1 METIATSSWFIPVL
15 AVIMGIGLL
24 SLLFYIIPGLTIIW
38 LAILAYGIV
47 TGFSLPSGILFAFIT
62 LLMIAGNLID
72 NLFMGAQAKK
82 TGASWVSIGVALAAG
97 LVGTFVFPPFGGLLF
112 AVVGILIVERIRK
125 RDLNEG
131 ARSAGG
137 ILKGCGLAVFTRFGI
152 GVLMI
157 GLWVVWLIW
166 L

>member
-1 METIATSSWFIPVL
+1 MQTIATSSWFIPVL
-15 AVIMGIGLL
+15 SVIMGIGLL
-24 SLLFYIIPGLTIIW
+24 SLLVYIIPGLTIIW

-47 TGFSLPSGILFAFIT
+47 TGFSLTSGILFAFIT

-82 TGASWVSIGVALAAG
+82 TGASWVAVGVALAAG
-97 LVGTFVFPPFGGLLF
+97 LVGTFVLPPFGGVLF
-112 AVVGILIVERIRK
+112 AVVGILIVEWIRK

-131 ARSAGG
+131 AKSAGG
-137 ILKGCGLAVFTRFGI
+137 ILKGCGLAVVTRFGI

-157 GLWVVWLIW
+157 GLWVVWVIW

>member
-72 NLFMGAQAKK
+72 NLFMGAQRRKPAQA
-82 TGASWVSIGVALAAG
+82 GCRWGRACSRSRWHLCIPSIRRIAFRGCG
-97 LVGTFVFPPFGGLLF
+97 YFDR
-112 AVVGILIVERIRK
+112 EWIRK

>member
-1 METIATSSWFIPVL
+1 MQTIATSSWFIPVL
-15 AVIMGIGLL
+15 SVIMGIGLL
-24 SLLFYIIPGLTIIW
+24 SLLVYIIPGLTIIW

-82 TGASWVSIGVALAAG
+82 TGASWVAVGVALAAG
-97 LVGTFVFPPFGGLLF
+97 LVGTFVLPPFGGVLF
-112 AVVGILIVERIRK
+112 AVVGILIVEWIRK

-131 ARSAGG
+131 AKSAGG
-137 ILKGCGLAVFTRFGI
+137 ILKGCGLAVVTRFGI

-157 GLWVVWLIW
+157 GLWVVWVIW

>member
-1 METIATSSWFIPVL
+1 MQTIATSSWFIPVL
-15 AVIMGIGLL
+15 SVIMGIGLL
-24 SLLFYIIPGLTIIW
+24 SLLVYIIPGLTIIW

-47 TGFSLPSGILFAFIT
+47 TGFSLTSGILFAFIT

-82 TGASWVSIGVALAAG
+82 TGASWVSVGVALAAG
-97 LVGTFVFPPFGGLLF
+97 LVGTFVLPPFGGVLF
-112 AVVGILIVERIRK
+112 AVVGILIVEWIRK

-131 ARSAGG
+131 AKSAGG
-137 ILKGCGLAVFTRFGI
+137 ILKGCGLAVVTRFGI

-157 GLWVVWLIW
+157 GLWVVWVIW